1 MSDTSNESGNAPA
14 QEKKPGRPAAS
25 KQPSKSRS
33 NKKQPT
39 SQEKRPF
46 ASRRVWPD

>member
-1 MSDTSNESGNAPA
+1 MSDTSNDTGNAPA
-14 QEKKPGRPAAS
+14 EEKKPSRPVAS
-25 KQPSKSRS
+25 KQPSKPRAT
-33 NKKQPT
+33 KKEPA